1 MLIRKLLVCFLILV
15 LTTDSFS
22 NEDVFDRHVKVA
34 MRMIGDQLLLNS
46 GDSTSR
52 VLAIEKVD
60 DRYKIEF
67 EKDFEI
73 DPQELINIVHQVVK
87 ETNIASGYLV
97 EVEDCS
103 TGIVIYSYEVLKT
116 TNHENIPCR
125 ERAQP
130 HGCYKVF
137 FTIID
142 TSGVEFSSFN
152 NVLPTSQTLKK
163 DNILIPILI
172 ISLLVLIGSTI
183 YFWKT
188 RDRRKLNAEILTIGS
203 YLFDKKGMNLTLK
216 KKVVEL
222 SSKEA
227 DLLFL
232 LFSNENKTLEREHIL
247 NVIWGDEGDYIGR
260 TLDVYISKLRK
271 KLEND
276 PSLKII
282 NIRGV
287 GYRFVMN

>member
-1 MLIRKLLVCFLILV
+1 MIILRLIICFLLLMI
-15 LTTDSFS
+15 TTDSFS
-22 NEDVFDRHVKVA
+22 TNDLFDSHIKVA
-34 MRMIGDQLLLNS
+34 MRMIGDRLLLDS

-52 VLAIEKVD
+52 VLAVEKVG
-60 DRYKIEF
+60 DRYKVEF
-67 EKDFEI
+67 ENEFEI
-73 DPQELINIVHQVVK
+73 NPEKLINIVHNVVE

-97 EVEDCS
+97 EIVDCNGG
-103 TGIVIYSYEVLKT
+103 TIIYSYEVLVS
-116 TNHENIPCR
+116 TNQENIPCKQ
-125 ERAQP
+125 RAQP
-130 HGCYKVF
+130 SGCYKLF

-142 TSGVEFSSFN
+142 TSVLDFSSFQDIQKPPQS
-152 NVLPTSQTLKK
+152 LIKDYIFYTL
-163 DNILIPILI
+163 II
-172 ISLLVLIGSTI
+172 ISLLVIIGLLIYLQKRKI
-183 YFWKT
+183 
-188 RDRRKLNAEILTIGS
+188 REKLNSEILTIGS

-232 LFSNENKTLEREHIL
+232 LFSNENKTLEREYIL

-287 GYRFVMN
+287 GYRFVIN

>member
-1 MLIRKLLVCFLILV
+1 M

-22 NEDVFDRHVKVA
+22 NDEVFDRHVKVA
-34 MRMIGDQLLLNS
+34 MRMIGDQLLLVS

-52 VLAIEKVD
+52 VLAIEKED

-67 EKDFEI
+67 EKEFEI
-73 DPQELINIVHQVVK
+73 NPEKLITIVDRVVR

-97 EVEDCS
+97 EVEDCREG
-103 TGIVIYSYEVLKT
+103 TVIYSYEIRT
-116 TNHENIPCR
+116 STNPENIPCR
-125 ERAQP
+125 QRSQP
-130 HGCYKVF
+130 GDCYKIY
-137 FTIID
+137 FTILAYSGID
-142 TSGVEFSSFN
+142 LSATNTIIPS
-152 NVLPTSQTLKK
+152 SQTPKK
-163 DNILIPILI
+163 DYIIVSVMI
-172 ISLLVLIGSTI
+172 ISLIVLLGFLI
-183 YFWKT
+183 YYLKK
-188 RDRRKLNAEILTIGS
+188 RKRQKHNAEILSIGS

-232 LFSNENKTLEREHIL
+232 LFTNENSTLEREYIL

-287 GYRFVMN
+287 GYRFVVN